1 MTNRQIVS
9 ALREMGHK
17 VEVYIRKDGSL
28 RVTSLDGQ
36 KFSHRL
42 SEGVQAAR
50 NLYLSSVDSYGPPVE
65 AKRYEDVKRQR
76 ALARFSRKQGNTLSS
91 QDKAFQQAF
100 RRMQAK
106 VRRINKKLIKEGKSP
121 KFGLTWY
128 STKTTAKA
136 GGISLEEQL
145 RRSQDYF
152 EAVSAFVAPPEMVK
166 RLLDRLYEYVDIK
179 PELQQ
184 FIDVAEANRKSL
196 DIYETKKTFS
206 WLYGYVKDVT
216 QSETFEE
223 RLAAFRN
230 SVHVKA

>member
-50 NLYLSSVDSYGPPVE
+50 NLYLSSVESYGPPVE

-76 ALARFSRKQGNTLSS
+76 ALARYSKKAGNTLSS
-91 QDKAFQQAF
+91 QDKAFQSAF
-100 RRMQAK
+100 RKLQNK

-128 STKTTAKA
+128 STKTAAKA

-145 RRSQDYF
+145 RRSEDYF
-152 EAVSAFVAPPEMVK
+152 EAVSAFVAPPEMVNK
-166 RLLDRLYEYVDIK
+166 LLERLYEYVDLY
-179 PELQQ
+179 PELLQ
-184 FIDVAEANRKSL
+184 FIEVAEANRKGL
-196 DIYETKKTFS
+196 DIYETRKTFN
-206 WLYGYVKDVT
+206 WLYGYVKEIT
-216 QSETFEE
+216 QSELFEE
-223 RLAAFRN
+223 RLTAFRN

>member
-1 MTNRQIVS
+1 
-9 ALREMGHK
+9 MGHK

-42 SEGVQAAR
+42 SQGVQAAR
-50 NLYLSSVDSYGPPVE
+50 NLYMSSVDTYGPNVE

-76 ALARFSRKQGNTLSS
+76 ALARYSRKVGNTLSS

-106 VRRINKKLIKEGKSP
+106 VRKINKKLIKEGKSP
-121 KFGLTWY
+121 KFGLNWH
-128 STKTTAKA
+128 STKTAAKA

-152 EAVSAFVAPPEMVK
+152 DAVSSFVAPPEMVQK
-166 RLLDRLYEYVDIK
+166 LLDRLYEYVDIK

-184 FIDVAEANRKSL
+184 FIDVAEANRKAL
-196 DIYETKKTFS
+196 DIYETKKTTF
-206 WLYGYVKDVT
+206 WLYGYVKDIP

-223 RLAAFRN
+223 RLTAFRN
-230 SVHVKA
+230 AVHVKA